1 MAKLGD
7 FKTPSGVSGNIFS
20 FGSWLEL
27 IIGAAIFLITIATG
41 QKLVQMI
48 PSNKVLDTAIEPIV
62 NQPASTGV
70 NYELI

>member
-7 FKTPSGVSGNIFS
+7 FKTPTGATGNVFS

-27 IIGAAIFLITIATG
+27 IIGAAIMFITIATG

-48 PSNKVLDTAIEPIV
+48 PANKVLDNSIEPLTSAPVQSKNLTMI
-62 NQPASTGV
+62 
-70 NYELI
+70 